1 VLPKV
6 RADFSYG
13 EFALQQRLGW
23 RFAALDTLNVPVD
36 RDFRWKFE
44 NPDATVSQGQ
54 GNVWQQYFTTN
65 GNYKVKLIATNSIG
79 CRDSSIQLIDVSE
92 AVLRS
97 QQNELNAYVFPNP
110 TTDRAVYK
118 FSARKG
124 DVVTVKMYT
133 ILGQSGLYERT
144 WNIPEDGVYFDEI
157 AMRKWDLSAG
167 MYPLVIQS
175 GDQRVEVMMI
185 LME

>member
-1 VLPKV
+1 
-6 RADFSYG
+6 
-13 EFALQQRLGW
+13 
-23 RFAALDTLNVPVD
+23 VPVD

-167 MYPLVIQS
+167 MYPLVIQR